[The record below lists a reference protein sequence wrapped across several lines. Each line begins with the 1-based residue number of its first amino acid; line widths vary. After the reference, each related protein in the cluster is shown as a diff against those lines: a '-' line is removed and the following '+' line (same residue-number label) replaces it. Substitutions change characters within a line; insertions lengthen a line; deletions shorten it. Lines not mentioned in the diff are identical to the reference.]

1 MIIFLVTVH
10 VLQAEES
17 SNEEKKSDVQ
27 IALEKEMKKLVEQ
40 EKKQVQLA
48 QETQNKAM
56 KVK

>member
-17 SNEEKKSDVQ
+17 SNEEQKSDVQ

>member
-1 MIIFLVTVH
+1 ML
-10 VLQAEES
+10 LQAEES
-17 SNEEKKSDVQ
+17 INEERKSDVQ
-27 IALEKEMKKLVEQ
+27 IALENEMKKLVEQ

>member
-1 MIIFLVTVH
+1 MIIFLVIVH

-17 SNEEKKSDVQ
+17 INEEQKSDVQ
-27 IALEKEMKKLVEQ
+27 ITLENEMKKLVEQ

>member
-1 MIIFLVTVH
+1 MIIFLVIVH

-17 SNEEKKSDVQ
+17 INEEQKSNVQ
-27 IALEKEMKKLVEQ
+27 IALENEMKKLVEQ
-40 EKKQVQLA
+40 EKKQVQLE

>member
-1 MIIFLVTVH
+1 MIIFLVIVH

-17 SNEEKKSDVQ
+17 INEEQKSDVQ
-27 IALEKEMKKLVEQ
+27 IALEKEMKKLVER

>member
-1 MIIFLVTVH
+1 MIIFLVIVH

-17 SNEEKKSDVQ
+17 INEEQKSDVQ
-27 IALEKEMKKLVEQ
+27 IALENEMKKLVEQ